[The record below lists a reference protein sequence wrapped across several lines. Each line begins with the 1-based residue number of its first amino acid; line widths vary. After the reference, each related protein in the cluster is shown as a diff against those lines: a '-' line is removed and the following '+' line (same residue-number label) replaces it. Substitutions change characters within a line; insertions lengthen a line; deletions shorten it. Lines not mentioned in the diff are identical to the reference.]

1 MLTDPV
7 ESAIY
12 QQLARV
18 YVCTLE
24 ELSGLL
30 PRFPAAQVEATA
42 KRLVE
47 NGSIACRSSDQSRLL
62 LWLPPLRSARRTQKD
77 AGVSPHVAADAVP
90 DYESAE
96 PGQPVTGET
105 DALLTRL

>member
-42 KRLVE
+42 KRLME

-62 LWLPPLRSARRTQKD
+62 LWLPPLRSGRRQR
-77 AGVSPHVAADAVP
+77 ADASVDSPMAPEVTP
-90 DYESAE
+90 DSEQATWTSE
-96 PGQPVTGET
+96 PVSVEGNP
-105 DALLTRL
+105 